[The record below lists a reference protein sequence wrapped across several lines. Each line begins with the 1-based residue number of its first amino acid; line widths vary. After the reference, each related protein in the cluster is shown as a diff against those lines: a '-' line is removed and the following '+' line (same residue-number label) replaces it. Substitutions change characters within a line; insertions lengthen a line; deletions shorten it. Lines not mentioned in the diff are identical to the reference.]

1 MSGHIFIEKI
11 HFFNDF
17 TQSWFVYIDY
27 FSSRPSILSGSGKFH
42 PKFSSLLM
50 ISALELKF
58 DKTLKKNKTYA
69 WPIRVWLMILEP
81 HK

>member
-1 MSGHIFIEKI
+1 
-11 HFFNDF
+11 
-17 TQSWFVYIDY
+17 
-27 FSSRPSILSGSGKFH
+27 
-42 PKFSSLLM
+42 LM

-58 DKTLKKNKTYA
+58 DNTWKKKTYA